1 MKYNLNR
8 SEGIKKAVS
17 IIIPVINE
25 QRNIKPLIRAIFRS
39 FSNKNLIF
47 EVIIIDDHS
56 TDLTPKIIQTL
67 KKKYQIRYFL
77 KKGRKG
83 KAFSLLEGFSYARY
97 NLLAMIDADLQY
109 PAEAI
114 PEMVEKISDSVGVV
128 VAKRKFLNVKTIRK
142 VLSLGFSHIF
152 AKVLHGLP
160 NDVQSG
166 LKVFKKE
173 IIDRVSLSPGPWS
186 FDLEFLIKARH
197 AGYGIA
203 EHEIIFGK
211 RYSGKAKISL
221 LKASW
226 EIGISALKLL
236 FLERPAIPFLQKK
249 EKEKGRGFHYKGVE
263 FIHHSKV

>member
-47 EVIIIDDHS
+47 EVIIVDDHS

-109 PAEAI
+109 PAAAI
-114 PEMVEKISDSVGVV
+114 PEMVEKISDSVTPLFFSDFV
-128 VAKRKFLNVKTIRK
+128 TIT
-142 VLSLGFSHIF
+142 IF
-152 AKVLHGLP
+152 M
-160 NDVQSG
+160 
-166 LKVFKKE
+166 
-173 IIDRVSLSPGPWS
+173 
-186 FDLEFLIKARH
+186 
-197 AGYGIA
+197 Y
-203 EHEIIFGK
+203 
-211 RYSGKAKISL
+211 
-221 LKASW
+221 
-226 EIGISALKLL
+226 
-236 FLERPAIPFLQKK
+236 AITT
-249 EKEKGRGFHYKGVE
+249 
-263 FIHHSKV
+263 